1 MYTMQDEYS
10 HSEQGCVFE
19 MEMGSLIMHS
29 LQCSVQSCIGG
40 EVG

>member
-19 MEMGSLIMHS
+19 MEMGSLIMHKVYNAV
-29 LQCSVQSCIGG
+29 CKFV
-40 EVG
+40 